1 MTNNINGN
9 TPSIKNSK
17 SIDQTEIL
25 NAKQNMNN
33 VASKSVILGAELTA
47 NISNKSSLGNMTN
60 SVPGSNS
67 STSVENQE
75 LQYVKSEIK
84 KSEDKK
90 GVF

>member
-9 TPSIKNSK
+9 TPCIKNSK
-17 SIDQTEIL
+17 SIEQTEIQ

-33 VASKSVILGAELTA
+33 AASKSVILGAELNA
-47 NISNKSSLGNMTN
+47 NISNKSGLGNMTN
-60 SVPGSNS
+60 SVPRLNS

-75 LQYVKSEIK
+75 LQNVKNEIQKSER
-84 KSEDKK
+84 KK